1 MNEFELIRLLT
12 RNLPGNDTV
21 VAGPG
26 DDCAVLDLG
35 VPGQL
40 VLFKT
45 DAVVEGVH
53 FTRAAAPARIGHK
66 ALARALSDIAA
77 MAGTPTAAVITL
89 GLPPGFDPA
98 FVTGLYDGINALA
111 ARHGVAVVGGETTT
125 SPDRIFLS
133 VAVLG
138 TVPRERCIG
147 RTGARAGD
155 ALFVTGEL
163 GGSIEGH
170 HLDFEPRLAEARWL
184 AGQVRIHAM
193 IDLSDGLAGDLRHLI
208 EPGGLGAELLRDAIP
223 VSRAAR
229 LRAKAGDAA
238 KPAVLAALT
247 DGEDFE
253 LLLAVASAEA
263 VPLLDAWKQAFPGVR
278 LSCIGRVTAQPG
290 LRLRDRDRVLPFTG
304 HGYVHF
310 S

>member
-1 MNEFELIRLLT
+1 
-12 RNLPGNDTV
+12 
-21 VAGPG
+21 
-26 DDCAVLDLG
+26 
-35 VPGQL
+35 
-40 VLFKT
+40 
-45 DAVVEGVH
+45 
-53 FTRAAAPARIGHK
+53 
-66 ALARALSDIAA
+66 
-77 MAGTPTAAVITL
+77 MAGEPTAAVITL
-89 GLPPGFDPA
+89 GLPRAFDPA
-98 FVTGLYDGINALA
+98 WVTALYEGINALA
-111 ARHGVAVVGGETTT
+111 ACHGVAVVGGETTT
-125 SPDRIFLS
+125 SPDRVFLS

-163 GGSIEGH
+163 GGSIEGR

-184 AGQVRIHAM
+184 AGEVPIHAM
-193 IDLSDGLAGDLRHLI
+193 IDLSDGLAGDLPHLL
-208 EPGGLGAELLRDAIP
+208 EPGGLGAELLAEAIP

-253 LLLAVASAEA
+253 LLLAVASRDA
-263 VPLLDAWKQAFPGVR
+263 VPLLDAWKRQFPEVR
-278 LSCIGRVTAQPG
+278 LSCIGRITAQPG